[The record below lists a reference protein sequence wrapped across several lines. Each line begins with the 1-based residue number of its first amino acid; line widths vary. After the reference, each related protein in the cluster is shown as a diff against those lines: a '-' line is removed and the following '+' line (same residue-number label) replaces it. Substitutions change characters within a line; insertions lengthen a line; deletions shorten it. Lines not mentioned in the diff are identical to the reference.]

1 MPFSNACFISYR
13 HTDMPR
19 NRAIVQQ
26 TVDALKAELEGRVL
40 LPLPVF
46 LDMDRLQGGAF
57 YNEALATSL
66 CASVCM
72 VMLYWPTY
80 FSTDHT
86 FCSREYKAMER
97 LEAQRLSLLTDPLQR
112 QKGLIITIAFRDFD
126 QIPDEIKQNRLVMNF
141 EAHSLRRNMGQK
153 QEFINDIYKIG
164 NYITERCRA
173 FRNVPPPDPCVDCP
187 QCRLPPEQ
195 EILPWLQQVLHPGV
209 PYPTREAGR

>member
-13 HTDMPR
+13 HTDIPR
-19 NRAIVQQ
+19 NRAIIQQ
-26 TVDALKAELEGRVL
+26 TVDALKAELDGRV
-40 LPLPVF
+40 PLPVF
-46 LDMDRLQGGAF
+46 LDVERLQGGTF

-66 CASVCM
+66 CSSVCM

-97 LEAQRLSLLTDPLQR
+97 LETQRLSLLADPLQK
-112 QKGLIITIAFRDFD
+112 QKGLIVTIAFRDFD
-126 QIPDEIKQNRLVMNF
+126 QIPEEIRKNRLVFNF

-153 QEFINDIYKIG
+153 QEFVNDIYKIG
-164 NYITERCRA
+164 NYITERCRT
-173 FRNVPPPDPCVDCP
+173 FRNVPPPDPCSDCP
-187 QCRLPPEQ
+187 QSQLPPEQ
-195 EILPWLQQVLHPGV
+195 EILPWLQQVLHAGV